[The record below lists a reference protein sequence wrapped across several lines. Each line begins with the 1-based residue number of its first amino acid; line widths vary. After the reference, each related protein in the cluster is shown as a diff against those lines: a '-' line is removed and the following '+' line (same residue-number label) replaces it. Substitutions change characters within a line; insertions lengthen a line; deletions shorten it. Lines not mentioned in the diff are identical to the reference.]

1 MLNKVYSY
9 HGHLSKGDRN
19 MHKILKALIL
29 ILFSSKAIAGT
40 IDQNKSDN
48 EYIEYGKKHQCV
60 VKLEGTYPRDEKE
73 TYFYSSAVIF
83 KPRWILTAAHVVKN
97 ANKCRII
104 CDNEEKIKIDYIAT
118 HSLYEEDKFGKYD
131 IAIGYL
137 EKEATLNFY
146 PDLYENS
153 DEVGKVCSIAGYGIT
168 GAFQS
173 KERKVD
179 DLKRAGSNIIE
190 TIDRDLLIC
199 SLKDNPRTQLEFLI
213 CHGDSGGGLFIDKK
227 LAGIN
232 SCILTEDKQLDSN
245 IDDWSGHTRVSLFTQ
260 WINDTMKAIQKM
272 KEAE

>member
-1 MLNKVYSY
+1 MLNKVYLY
-9 HGHLSKGDRN
+9 YGHLPKGGHVMRR
-19 MHKILKALIL
+19 ILKVLIL
-29 ILFSSKAIAGT
+29 ILLSSQAIAGT

-60 VKLEGTYPRDEKE
+60 VKLEGTYTKNEQE
-73 TYFYSSAVIF
+73 IYFYSSAVIF
-83 KPRWILTAAHVVKN
+83 KPRWILTAAHVFKN

-104 CDNEEKIKIDYIAT
+104 CDNKEKIKIDYIAT
-118 HSLYEEDKFGKYD
+118 HSIYKEDEFGKYD

-137 EKEATLNFY
+137 EKEAALNFY

-153 DEVGKVCSIAGYGIT
+153 DEIGKVCSIAGYGVT

-190 TIDRDLLIC
+190 SIDRHLLIC
-199 SLKDNPRTQLEFLI
+199 SLKDKPRTQLEFLI

-232 SCILTEDKQLDSN
+232 SCILTEDNKLDSN
-245 IDDWSGHTRVSLFTQ
+245 IDDWSGHTRVSLFIQ
-260 WINDTMKAIQKM
+260 WINDTMKAVQKM
-272 KEAE
+272 KEEK